1 MRYAALGAG
10 RTTRRL
16 DGAHAAL
23 CVRTFHHFE
32 RHYARTGRACD
43 RKKLRHVAVDKHCNR
58 CGWANAVPS
67 PRPLRWWYSQLAR
80 FLIRPSRPMIAALKE
95 YGAPRCPPGL
105 CRPGSRALRAEEAA
119 VRRRERQHALIDE
132 ANYRPPFAGEIARV
146 LGLPVDASTPVAAV
160 HVRGGDACNS
170 FSRAQGPSLHR
181 PPCVRGADAWSVVA
195 QALAA
200 RGGGG
205 GARPIVLL
213 STDDD
218 ETPAG
223 RDGALSF
230 SFARRKYSHEEGWR
244 RGAPDIE
251 VRQSLPRFDVLRESL
266 LDLGLLAQATL
277 VSVGSFY
284 SNFARIAGGAL
295 DYESFDALWC
305 PFAICN
311 AGRTDAA
318 LICAGRRPLH
328 IADIEPPPV

>member
-1 MRYAALGAG
+1 MR
-10 RTTRRL
+10 RTTARRSPL
-16 DGAHAAL
+16 
-23 CVRTFHHFE
+23 
-32 RHYARTGRACD
+32 
-43 RKKLRHVAVDKHCNR
+43 KLRVSLGC
-58 CGWANAVPS
+58 PPM
-67 PRPLRWWYSQLAR
+67 PRRWW
-80 FLIRPSRPMIAALKE
+80 
-95 YGAPRCPPGL
+95 
-105 CRPGSRALRAEEAA
+105 
-119 VRRRERQHALIDE
+119 RR
-132 ANYRPPFAGEIARV
+132 
-146 LGLPVDASTPVAAV
+146 

-181 PPCVRGADAWSVVA
+181 PPCVRGADAWSAVA

-230 SFARRKYSHEEGWR
+230 SFTRYKYSHEDGWK

-277 VSVGSFY
+277 VTVGSFY
-284 SNFARIAGGAL
+284 SNFARIGWLLAGGAL

-311 AGRTDAA
+311 AGRADAA

-328 IADIEPPPV
+328 IADIEQWGVWTCAPDDVAAEDVPKLESCEGVEHVHPARRPWSALMHAVKTRVLPLTRTDADNEPTAASEAECRRLFDEALKARMLKIY